1 MTDLGIEA
9 NLDPEIEEQE
19 RKKERGETTMKLY
32 LTVFAALAMSLMS
45 SALVPSLKASE
56 SDKKTTIT
64 ISQPL
69 AVEGMI
75 LPAGQYVFKLLDSAT
90 VRDVVYIFNGDETQ
104 LITTII
110 AIHTQRLQVTDK
122 TEFSFYDSPA
132 GEATALRAWFYP
144 GDDTGFLFRQAQQ
157 TAGTLAA
164 AGKAPKRSYQHTAAA
179 GSSAGGAD

>member
-9 NLDPEIEEQE
+9 SLDPEIEEKE
-19 RKKERGETTMKLY
+19 RKKGRNNYEALFNRFCCTGHEPDEQRVGSFAEGQRVRQENQYYDIPAPRRGEDDTARRP
-32 LTVFAALAMSLMS
+32 VR
-45 SALVPSLKASE
+45 V
-56 SDKKTTIT
+56 
-64 ISQPL
+64 Q
-69 AVEGMI
+69 
-75 LPAGQYVFKLLDSAT
+75 AT
-90 VRDVVYIFNGDETQ
+90 GFRHRPGCRLHLHGDETQ

-132 GEATALRAWFYP
+132 GEPTALRAWFYP